1 MSKTP
6 MSVPKPLLPRKK
18 LNFLHIWTCSKKKKK
33 KKKEFVPSKYLK
45 SVDLLSVI
53 NAIGQN

>member
-33 KKKEFVPSKYLK
+33 KKKKNFFQANI
-45 SVDLLSVI
+45 LSL
-53 NAIGQN
+53 